1 MIKREVWQRYMSVR
15 NQLKKEIKKTK
26 TLFYKKALSSKRLEE
41 IWETILSQT
50 RVKESPNKLNKT
62 CQHNN
67 CMTY

>member
-1 MIKREVWQRYMSVR
+1 MIKQEVLQRYMSVR

-26 TLFYKKALSSKRLEE
+26 TLFHKKALSKRLKE

-62 CQHNN
+62 CQHNS